1 MSHTA
6 RVLSGTPV
14 TASFPGEGGVDLVD
28 RGGTGIRRYGL
39 DKFDAGDVS
48 LLCCGVDM
56 NSKT

>member
-48 LLCCGVDM
+48 LICGAGL
-56 NSKT
+56 NL